1 MSFRKLSIL
10 MPAYDERFTIRE
22 IVSRVLSQEL
32 PGGLERE
39 LVIVDD
45 GSTDGTREILQE
57 LGRAHPEQVRIHFH
71 ETNQGKGA
79 AIRTAIQLA
88 TGDLCIIQDADLE
101 YDPADYP
108 RLLRPLLAGDA
119 DVVYGSRFA
128 GSDYRRVLL
137 FWHSIGNQ
145 FLTLVSNALT
155 NLNLTD
161 METCYKVVKTSL
173 LRSIPIRSNRFGI
186 EPELTAKL
194 AKRGC
199 RIYEVPI
206 SYRGRSYQEGKKITW
221 RDGVKAF
228 VTMVYFRLV
237 DDLYEKRYGHTALH
251 SLSRTHRFN
260 RWIADAVRTHVGQ
273 RVLEIGGGLGTITL
287 HLVPRDRYAVT
298 EVDELHLEY
307 LENRFRGYPHVEVLR
322 VDLQEEGDF
331 DSLEGGFDTV
341 VCVNVLEHVAD
352 PRRGL
357 ANIHRALEPGGA
369 AILLVPRGRFLM
381 GPLDRALGHR
391 RRYSKKLLRES
402 CEEAGLEVERLFDFN
417 RISCLPWLVSGRIL
431 RRRRFGLV
439 QLKLFDSLVWLW
451 RILDRILPLPGLSLV
466 AVARRPKGQAL
477 PPATGGRPGRR
488 CS

>member
-1 MSFRKLSIL
+1 MPFRKLSIL
-10 MPAYDERFTIRE
+10 IPAYDERFTIRE
-22 IVSRVLSQEL
+22 IVSLVLDQEL

-45 GSTDGTREILQE
+45 GSKDGTREILEQ
-57 LGRAHPEQVRIHFH
+57 LRQAHPERVRIHFH

-108 RLLRPLLAGDA
+108 RLLGPLLAGHADA
-119 DVVYGSRFA
+119 VYGSRFA
-128 GSDYRRVLL
+128 GSGYRRVLL
-137 FWHSIGNQ
+137 FWHSVGNQ

-155 NLNLTD
+155 DLNLTD

-173 LRSIPIRSNRFGI
+173 LKSIPIRSNRFGI

-228 VTMVYFRLV
+228 LTMVWFWLV
-237 DDLYEKRYGHTALH
+237 DDLYDKRYGHTALH

-260 RWIADAVRTHVGQ
+260 RWIADAVRSHVGD

-287 HLVPRDRYAVT
+287 HLVPRDRYTVT

-307 LENRFRGYPHVEVLR
+307 LENRFRGYPHVEVGR

-331 DSLEGGFDTV
+331 DPLEGSFDTV
-341 VCVNVLEHVAD
+341 VCVNVLEHLAH
-352 PRRGL
+352 PGRGL
-357 ANIHRALEPGGA
+357 ANIRRALEPGGA
-369 AILLVPRGRFLM
+369 AILLVPRGPFLM

-391 RRYSKKLLRES
+391 RRYTKKLLRQS
-402 CEEAGLEVERLFDFN
+402 CEEAGFEVERLVDFN

-431 RRRRFGLV
+431 RRRRFGRV
-439 QLKLFDSLVWLW
+439 QLKIFDSLVWLW
-451 RILDRILPLPGLSLV
+451 RILDRLLPFPGLSLV
-466 AVARRPKGQAL
+466 AVARRP
-477 PPATGGRPGRR
+477 RE
-488 CS
+488 

>member
-10 MPAYDERFTIRE
+10 IPAYDERFTIRE
-22 IVSRVLSQEL
+22 IVARVLAQEL
-32 PGGLERE
+32 PGGLARE

-57 LGRAHPEQVRIHFH
+57 LGQAHPERVRLHLH

-119 DVVYGSRFA
+119 DAVYGSRFA

-161 METCYKVVKTSL
+161 METCYKAVKTSL
-173 LRSIPIRSNRFGI
+173 LKSIPIRSDRFGI

-228 VTMVYFRLV
+228 VTMVYFWLV

-260 RWIADAVRTHVGQ
+260 GWIADAVRTHVGD

-322 VDLQEEGDF
+322 VDLQEKGDF
-331 DSLEGGFDTV
+331 DSLEGSFDTV

-352 PRRGL
+352 PGRGL
-357 ANIHRALEPGGA
+357 ANIQRALEPGGA

-431 RRRRFGLV
+431 RRRRFGRV
-439 QLKLFDSLVWLW
+439 QLKIFDSLVWLW
-451 RILDRILPLPGLSLV
+451 RILDRVLPLPGLSLV
-466 AVARRPKGQAL
+466 AVARRPRA
-477 PPATGGRPGRR
+477 
-488 CS
+488 

>member
-1 MSFRKLSIL
+1 MAFQELSIL
-10 MPAYDERFTIRE
+10 IPAYNERFSIRE
-22 IVSRVLSQEL
+22 IVSQVLAQEL
-32 PGGLERE
+32 PGGLQRE

-45 GSTDGTREILQE
+45 GSTDGTRDILQQ
-57 LGRAHPEQVRIHFH
+57 LRQAHPELIRIHFH

-79 AIRTAIQLA
+79 AIRTAVQLA
-88 TGDLCIIQDADLE
+88 AGDLCIIQDADLE

-108 RLLRPLLAGDA
+108 RLLRPILSGDA

-128 GSDYRRVLL
+128 GSDYRRVLF

-145 FLTLVSNALT
+145 FLTLVSNAFT

-173 LRSIPIRSNRFGI
+173 LKSIPIRSNRFGI

-221 RDGVKAF
+221 RDGVKALA
-228 VTMVYFRLV
+228 TMVHYWIV
-237 DDLYEKRYGHTALH
+237 DDLYEERYGHAVLH

-260 RWIADAVRTHVGQ
+260 RWTADVIRPHVGD
-273 RVLEIGGGLGTITL
+273 RVLEIGGGLGNVTL
-287 HLVPRDRYAVT
+287 HLIPRDRYAVT
-298 EVDELHLEY
+298 DSDELHLEY
-307 LENRFRGYPHVEVLR
+307 LENRFRGYPYVEVRR
-322 VDLQEEGDF
+322 VDLEEERDF
-331 DSLEGGFDTV
+331 DPLKGRFDTV
-341 VCVNVLEHVAD
+341 VCLNVLEHVEQAD
-352 PRRGL
+352 RGL
-357 ANIHRALEPGGA
+357 ANIFHALEPGGA

-381 GPLDRALGHR
+381 GSLDRALGHH

-402 CEEAGLEVERLFDFN
+402 CEGAGFQVERLFDFN

-431 RRRRFGLV
+431 RRRRFGLI
-439 QLKLFDSLVWLW
+439 QLKIFDSLVWLW
-451 RILDRILPLPGLSLV
+451 RILDRALPLPGLSIV
-466 AVARRPKGQAL
+466 AVARRPK
-477 PPATGGRPGRR
+477 
-488 CS
+488 C

>member
-1 MSFRKLSIL
+1 MTFQKLSIL
-10 MPAYDERFTIRE
+10 IPAYNERFTIRE
-22 IVSRVLSQEL
+22 IVSLVLAQAL

-45 GSTDGTREILQE
+45 GSTDGTREILEE
-57 LGRAHPEQVRIHFH
+57 LRQAHPEHIRLHFH

-79 AIRTAIQLA
+79 AIRTAIELA

-128 GSDYRRVLL
+128 GSEYRRVLF
-137 FWHSIGNQ
+137 FWHSVGNQ

-173 LRSIPIRSNRFGI
+173 LKSIPIRSDRFGI

-228 VTMVYFRLV
+228 ATMVCYRIV
-237 DDLYEKRYGHTALH
+237 DDLYEERYGHTLLH

-260 RWIADAVRTHVGQ
+260 RWIADAIRPHMGD
-273 RVLEIGGGLGTITL
+273 RVLEIGAGLGTITL
-287 HLVPRDRYAVT
+287 QLLPTDRYAVT
-298 EVDELHLEY
+298 DSDELHLEY
-307 LENRFRGYPHVEVLR
+307 LENRFRGYPHVEVRRLD
-322 VDLQEEGDF
+322 VQDEGDF
-331 DSLEGGFDTV
+331 GSLEGGFDTV
-341 VCVNVLEHVAD
+341 VCLNVLEHVAE
-352 PRRGL
+352 PQRGL
-357 ANIHRALEPGGA
+357 ANIRRTLEPGGT
-369 AILLVPRGRFLM
+369 AIVLVPQGRWLM
-381 GPLDRALGHR
+381 GSLDRALGHR
-391 RRYSKKLLRES
+391 RRYSKELLRES
-402 CEEAGLEVERLFDFN
+402 CEAAGLEVEKLFDFN

-431 RRRRFGLV
+431 RRRRLGLI
-439 QLKLFDSLVWLW
+439 QLKVFDSLVWLW
-451 RILDRILPLPGLSLV
+451 RILDRVVPLPGLALV
-466 AVARRPKGQAL
+466 AVARRPKD
-477 PPATGGRPGRR
+477 
-488 CS
+488 